1 MKYIISFICLSFLS
15 CTEPET
21 NDKIAPA
28 TDLAHI
34 DIILDSATW
43 AAIRS
48 DSFMQTQFAVMNNDT
63 AVYSGKKSYDIYL
76 LGQLNFLHL
85 SQAKDFWHN
94 RAGGG
99 ALVFQSQKPDSKDS
113 LLASWKHF
121 YSDSLEMITY
131 HGSDFTLYEIIA
143 AYDSTKPK
151 KPEMFADL
159 TSYSADAY
167 KNWGITDSII
177 NEGVALKQ
185 FMSDWGGKELENK
198 LFNSITEL
206 YITINQKEFT
216 EIRSALLA
224 TGYKEENNKFS
235 HRNNPTVFI
244 TTTEEKEESKYSK
257 IKFSLT
263 HSVETKEIVFS
274 PFLTLKLNGGEAEFL
289 IN

>member
-1 MKYIISFICLSFLS
+1 
-15 CTEPET
+15 
-21 NDKIAPA
+21 
-28 TDLAHI
+28 
-34 DIILDSATW
+34 
-43 AAIRS
+43 
-48 DSFMQTQFAVMNNDT
+48 
-63 AVYSGKKSYDIYL
+63 
-76 LGQLNFLHL
+76 
-85 SQAKDFWHN
+85 
-94 RAGGG
+94 
-99 ALVFQSQKPDSKDS
+99 
-113 LLASWKHF
+113 
-121 YSDSLEMITY
+121 
-131 HGSDFTLYEIIA
+131 
-143 AYDSTKPK
+143 
-151 KPEMFADL
+151 MFADL

-235 HRNNPTVFI
+235 NRNNPTVFI
-244 TTTEEKEESKYSK
+244 TTTEEKGKSKYSK

-274 PFLTLKLNGGEAEFL
+274 PFLTLKLNGSEAEFL